1 MHSFIWKNVTKQFI
15 GLGLQMNSKPSISDS
30 HCHLDFPDFNED
42 LSEVINAA
50 LENGVNR
57 MVTICTR
64 LRNEPSVRKMS
75 EDYEAVYYAAGNHPM
90 SVSSEPMAHLNEL
103 IKISKHPKFIAIGE
117 TGLDYY
123 YTSDTATIQKKS
135 LEIHINA
142 AQETNLPLI
151 IHARNADTDIAE
163 ILESEFKNSPF
174 SCVMHC
180 FSSSKKLAV
189 KSIDLGFY
197 LSMSGIAAFPKS
209 KELREIFSMVP
220 VDRILVETD
229 SPYLAPPPFR
239 GKRNEPA
246 YVVNT
251 ARIGAEIFELSY
263 EDFALQTEKNFNSLF
278 KKVLDSGMS

>member
-1 MHSFIWKNVTKQFI
+1 MHSSIWKKVTKQFI
-15 GLGLQMNSKPSISDS
+15 RLGLQMNSKPSISDS

-64 LRNEPSVRKMS
+64 LRNEPSIRKMS

-135 LEIHINA
+135 LEVHINA

>member
-1 MHSFIWKNVTKQFI
+1 MRSSIWKKVTKQFI
-15 GLGLQMNSKPSISDS
+15 ELGLQMNSKPSISDS

-57 MVTICTR
+57 MVTICTK

-75 EDYEAVYYAAGNHPM
+75 EDYEAIYYAAGNHPM

-123 YTSDTATIQKKS
+123 YTSDTANLQKKS

-197 LSMSGIAAFPKS
+197 LSISGIAAFPKS

-278 KKVLDSGMS
+278 KKVLNSGMS